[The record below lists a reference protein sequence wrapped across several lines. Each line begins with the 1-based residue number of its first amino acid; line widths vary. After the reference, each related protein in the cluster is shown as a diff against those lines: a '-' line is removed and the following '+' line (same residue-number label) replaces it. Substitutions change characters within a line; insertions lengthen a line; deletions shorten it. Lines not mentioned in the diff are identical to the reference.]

1 MGKLDDGFDEQEP
14 YNSDEEDFDAP
25 FEHRIVVLEEGSIFK
40 DNFDIYEEL
49 GRGRFGVVFKVKD
62 KDSRE
67 VFAAK
72 FVRCR
77 KQEEREKCKEEINIM
92 NGLDH
97 SRLLQLAAA
106 YENPREVIMIME
118 FIGGGE
124 LFEKVVADDFTLTE
138 HDCVLFMRQI
148 CLAIGYM
155 HHKDIVHLD
164 LKPENILCKSK
175 KSHQIK
181 IIDFG
186 LTRKLK
192 PGEDVRILFGTP
204 EFVSPE
210 VISYEPVSAAS
221 DMWSVGVVCYVLLSG
236 LNYDFDDEAF
246 EHISEDAKDFIH
258 KLLVKDQ
265 RKRLKALECLKHP
278 WLNQRE
284 SDKRTWKEINTDK
297 LKSFLMRRRWQK
309 AAHAIRA
316 LGRFTSLGFRAD
328 TKDSGSSITALST
341 QSADF

>member
-1 MGKLDDGFDEQEP
+1 MVCVSA
-14 YNSDEEDFDAP
+14 NS
-25 FEHRIVVLEEGSIFK
+25 
-40 DNFDIYEEL
+40 N
-49 GRGRFGVVFKVKD
+49 
-62 KDSRE
+62 
-67 VFAAK
+67 
-72 FVRCR
+72 
-77 KQEEREKCKEEINIM
+77 
-92 NGLDH
+92 
-97 SRLLQLAAA
+97 
-106 YENPREVIMIME
+106 
-118 FIGGGE
+118 
-124 LFEKVVADDFTLTE
+124 T
-138 HDCVLFMRQI
+138 
-148 CLAIGYM
+148 
-155 HHKDIVHLD
+155 
-164 LKPENILCKSK
+164 
-175 KSHQIK
+175 IK

-210 VISYEPVSAAS
+210 VISYEPVSASS

-236 LNYDFDDEAF
+236 LSPFMGDSDVETFSNITGLSYDFEDEAF
-246 EHISEDAKDFIH
+246 EHISEDAMDFIH

-278 WLNQRE
+278 WLDQRHQTA
-284 SDKRTWKEINTDK
+284 DKSTFKEINTDK

-328 TKDSGSSITALST
+328 TKDSASSITALST

>member
-1 MGKLDDGFDEQEP
+1 MYCQ
-14 YNSDEEDFDAP
+14 
-25 FEHRIVVLEEGSIFK
+25 
-40 DNFDIYEEL
+40 
-49 GRGRFGVVFKVKD
+49 
-62 KDSRE
+62 
-67 VFAAK
+67 
-72 FVRCR
+72 
-77 KQEEREKCKEEINIM
+77 
-92 NGLDH
+92 
-97 SRLLQLAAA
+97 
-106 YENPREVIMIME
+106 E

-155 HHKDIVHLD
+155 HQKDIVHLD

-210 VISYEPVSAAS
+210 VISYEPVSASS

-236 LNYDFDDEAF
+236 LSPFMGDSDVDDHE
-246 EHISEDAKDFIH
+246 
-258 KLLVKDQ
+258 
-265 RKRLKALECLKHP
+265 
-278 WLNQRE
+278 
-284 SDKRTWKEINTDK
+284 
-297 LKSFLMRRRWQK
+297 
-309 AAHAIRA
+309 
-316 LGRFTSLGFRAD
+316 
-328 TKDSGSSITALST
+328 ITAT
-341 QSADF
+341 ATATGMWMGRGVIIRRE